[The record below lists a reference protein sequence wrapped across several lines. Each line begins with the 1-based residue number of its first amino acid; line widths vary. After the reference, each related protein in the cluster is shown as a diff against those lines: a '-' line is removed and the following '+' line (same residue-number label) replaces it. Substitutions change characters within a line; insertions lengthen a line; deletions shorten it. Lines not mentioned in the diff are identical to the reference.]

1 MGIFIKNRK
10 LRSGSTSVVLPAG
23 TSAQRPTN
31 PIFGQIR
38 FNIDNGIIEYF
49 DGTVFQDIAYGLVD
63 FTVDSFVG
71 DGSTSV
77 YQMTFEIANPET
89 ITVFIGSIYQPP
101 NTYSVNGS
109 FDITF
114 AAPIPSG
121 ETINIIHAR

>member
-1 MGIFIKNRK
+1 M
-10 LRSGSTSVVLPAG
+10 VLPAG

-71 DGSTSV
+71 DGSTNV

-101 NTYSVNGS
+101 NTYTVDGS

-114 AAPIPSG
+114 ASPIPTG
-121 ETINIIHAR
+121 ETVNIIHAR